1 MNIGEAAA
9 ASGVSAKMIRHY
21 EAKGLLP
28 RAGRSAA
35 GYRVYSDADVRTLHF
50 IRRARDAGLG
60 LADIAR
66 LVSLWQ
72 DHARPAREVKAL
84 VAGHLE
90 TLARRRAELAAI
102 ESALSHLVAHCH
114 GDDRPECPILDAFD
128 TPQHD
133 ITAPAAHREPTRRTA
148 PLRRPRAIK
157 ERPR

>member
-35 GYRVYSDADVRTLHF
+35 GYRVYSDADMRTLHF

-72 DHARPAREVKAL
+72 DRARPAREVKAL

-90 TLARRRAELAAI
+90 TLARRRAELVAI

-114 GDDRPECPILDAFD
+114 GDDRPDCPILEAFGAQGVD
-128 TPQHD
+128 VSAPRATREEMTS
-133 ITAPAAHREPTRRTA
+133 TAPTRR
-148 PLRRPRAIK
+148 RSIMK

>member
-1 MNIGEAAA
+1 VNIGEAAA

-21 EAKGLLP
+21 EMKGLLP
-28 RAGRSAA
+28 RPRRSAG
-35 GYRVYSDADVRTLHF
+35 GYRVYGDADVRTLRF

-72 DHARPAREVKAL
+72 DRARPAREVKAL
-84 VAGHLE
+84 VARHLE
-90 TLARRRAELAAI
+90 TLAHRRAELAAI

-114 GDDRPECPILDAFD
+114 GDDRPDCPILDAFD
-128 TPQHD
+128 TS
-133 ITAPAAHREPTRRTA
+133 PAGTVANPDGRVPGPRRSPSA
-148 PLRRPRAIK
+148 R

>member
-28 RAGRSAA
+28 RPRRSAA
-35 GYRVYSDADVRTLHF
+35 GYRVYGDADVRTLHF

-72 DHARPAREVKAL
+72 DRARPAREVKAL
-84 VAGHLE
+84 VARHLE
-90 TLARRRAELAAI
+90 TLAHRRAELAAI

-114 GDDRPECPILDAFD
+114 GDDRPECPILEAFGAQ
-128 TPQHD
+128 PGS
-133 ITAPAAHREPTRRTA
+133 PAATRQPPRPMPVNAPPRQPRTA
-148 PLRRPRAIK
+148 RARPR
-157 ERPR
+157 

>member
-1 MNIGEAAA
+1 VNIGEAAA

-28 RAGRSAA
+28 RPGRSAA
-35 GYRVYSDADVRTLHF
+35 GYRVYGDADIRTLQF

-66 LVSLWQ
+66 LVSLWH
-72 DHARPAREVKAL
+72 DRARPAREVKAL
-84 VAGHLE
+84 VARHLE
-90 TLARRRAELAAI
+90 SLARRRAELTAI

-128 TPQHD
+128 APPGDTVTTRGQRGAATKLMPQ
-133 ITAPAAHREPTRRTA
+133 RV
-148 PLRRPRAIK
+148 RATK
-157 ERPR
+157 E